1 MKLGVTK
8 LSSAVRLALSLGAV
22 IGAGAS
28 GTAFAQDTSSQST
41 TTTTTTNSNQPDQQ
55 KAKSLQTV
63 VGTGSL
69 IRRVDLKTSNPVVT
83 IDRAQIEATGKM
95 TLGDLVQQLPAM
107 TGGNVN
113 PQVNNGGGTGGSS
126 INLRGLGSVRTLIL
140 VDGQRVLNTDP
151 NSIPANMIERIEVL
165 TDGASAT

>member
-41 TTTTTTNSNQPDQQ
+41 TTTTTNSNQPDQQ

-63 VGTGSL
+63 VVTGSL
-69 IRRVDLKTSNPVVT
+69 IRRVDLETSNPVVT

-95 TLGDLVQQLPAM
+95 TW
-107 TGGNVN
+107 
-113 PQVNNGGGTGGSS
+113 SS
-126 INLRGLGSVRTLIL
+126 SCR
-140 VDGQRVLNTDP
+140 P
-151 NSIPANMIERIEVL
+151 
-165 TDGASAT
+165 